1 MADQPLQ
8 ITCPRCGHTWSV
20 DLAELEKRALV
31 IYRATAPQKRYRV
44 QCPRCDTHVIV
55 SVAFEE
61 EDDA

>member
-1 MADQPLQ
+1 M
-8 ITCPRCGHTWSV
+8 WSV
-20 DLAELEKRALV
+20 DLAELEKRDLV